1 MTTSIRTRLLAWLL
15 ATLALGAIVMGGV
28 TYQGV
33 LHEIEELFDYQLRQ
47 MALSLRDQGAID
59 VVQAHALNDEGFD
72 FVVQIWT
79 VDGRTIYSS
88 RDYTELPARAV
99 LGFADVAVGAHTWRT
114 YSVPASDRV
123 IQVAQPLRIRQ
134 QLAARAAL
142 RSITPL
148 LLIAPLLALALWW
161 VVAQALRPL
170 QRVAGDVRE
179 RDADSLEPL
188 QLTGL
193 PAEVS
198 PLVQALNALLERLG
212 GSFDAQRAFVSD
224 AAHEL
229 RSPLTALRL
238 QIGRLRRAPDAAGRE
253 AALQALSAGVERAV
267 RLVEQLLTLARS
279 EPGAASAQT
288 ELLDLHELVR
298 QAVADV
304 VPQAVARGSAIEL
317 DGDATADDDAAPPTD
332 AAGAGAVQ
340 VRGERA
346 GLSALVRNL
355 ADNAVR
361 YSPPGSTVQVRVA
374 ADVDGAPCLWV
385 DDAGPG
391 IPPHE
396 RERVFDRFY
405 RRHPAAQD
413 TLADPADDAARPDW
427 AAGPT
432 AEGTGLGLA
441 IVRSVAQQHGARV
454 TLGPSP
460 AGGLRVQVQFPAP
473 LPSA

>member
-1 MTTSIRTRLLAWLL
+1 VLTGSIRARLLVWLL
-15 ATLALGAIVMGGV
+15 GTLALGAAVMGGV
-28 TYQGV
+28 TYRGV
-33 LHEIEELFDYQLRQ
+33 RGEIEELFDYQLRQ

-59 VVQAHALNDEGFD
+59 VVQAHALDGEGFD

-88 RDYTELPARAV
+88 RAYTELPARAV

-114 YSVPASDRV
+114 YSVPAGDRV
-123 IQVAQPLRIRQ
+123 IQVAQPLQIRQ
-134 QLAARAAL
+134 QLAVGAAL
-142 RSITPL
+142 RSVAPL

-161 VVAQALRPL
+161 VVARALRPL
-170 QRVAGDVRE
+170 QRVASDVRE

-188 QLTGL
+188 VLAGL
-193 PAEVS
+193 PSEVS
-198 PLVQALNALLERLG
+198 PLVQALNALLLRLG
-212 GSFDAQRAFVSD
+212 DSFDTQRAFVSD

-253 AALQALSAGVERAV
+253 AALQALSSGVERAV

-279 EPGAASAQT
+279 EPGAASPQT

-304 VPQAVARGSAIEL
+304 VPQAVARDSVIEL
-317 DGDATADDDAAPPTD
+317 AGGATQPED
-332 AAGAGAVQ
+332 GAVQ

-346 GLSALVRNL
+346 ALSALVRNL

-361 YSPPGSTVQVRVA
+361 YSPPGSTVLVRVA
-374 ADVDGAPCLWV
+374 AEDGAPGLWV

-396 RERVFDRFY
+396 RERVFHRFY
-405 RRHPAAQD
+405 RRHPAA
-413 TLADPADDAARPDW
+413 DDAAAPDQ

-441 IVRSVAQQHGARV
+441 IVRSVAQRHGARV
-454 TLGPSP
+454 TLHTSP
-460 AGGLRVQVQFPAP
+460 AGGLRVRVRFPPA
-473 LPSA
+473 